1 MKAWEICK
9 EENVGKSFKDNL
21 GTIWEVFRVVLSTG
35 TYYDLRNNL
44 DEVISISFYMSC
56 LAELDFEEVV
66 DWSKVP
72 VDTKILVSNC
82 INGAGEVIEWRK
94 RYFAKYENGKIYAW
108 NDGVTSF
115 SVDSDDLCTRWDFV
129 KLYKEEN

>member
-1 MKAWEICK
+1 MKIWDICK
-9 EENVGKSFKDNL
+9 KENL
-21 GTIWEVFRVVLSTG
+21 GKKYKLLYDTTTWTVLYTDVFDSSVTLKDVNNNDIKTMYGLSE
-35 TYYDLRNNL
+35 LL
-44 DEVISISFYMSC
+44 DF
-56 LAELDFEEVV
+56 DFEEVV
-66 DWSKVP
+66 DWSKVA

-129 KLYKEEN
+129 KLYKEEK